1 LEKRHKTEYR
11 RRIGMLNWMKVV
23 NTTGFT
29 VSASESFPAHKSAA
43 GQTDRRLLRCWA
55 VSGSLDR
62 ALPQDRGIRAG
73 RVAAGLC
80 ITNSK
85 FLLT

>member
-1 LEKRHKTEYR
+1 
-11 RRIGMLNWMKVV
+11 MLNWMKVV
-23 NTTGFT
+23 NTTGFA
-29 VSASESFPAHKSAA
+29 VSASESFLAHNS
-43 GQTDRRLLRCWA
+43 GCRSDRQEVAEMRCWA

-62 ALPQDRGIRAG
+62 ALPQDRGIRAV
-73 RVAAGLC
+73 RFAAGLC